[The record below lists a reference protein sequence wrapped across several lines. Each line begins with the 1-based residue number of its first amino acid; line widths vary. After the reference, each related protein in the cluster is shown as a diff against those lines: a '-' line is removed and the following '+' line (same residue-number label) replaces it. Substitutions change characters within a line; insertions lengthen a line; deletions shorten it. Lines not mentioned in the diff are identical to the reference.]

1 MSSNE
6 DDTWKRVGTGG
17 YDDGMSV
24 SGYKRQRN
32 MIRKKKRGGE
42 KATYKAQGRKRI
54 MRRRKPKE
62 WEDFMT
68 TVTRKPERLC
78 WTDWRG
84 RHKWHKRRRKCQT
97 ISRWISS
104 SVAPIRIKRRNF
116 WIGGSVQTQNK
127 WSHHR
132 IAREDANYLLL
143 NKFVSC
149 HMMKIPYY
157 LLLDRVRVYGSV
169 EKTWVKQ
176 SMYSL
181 LLYQFGWRVAV
192 RNSDAGVLSL
202 MSSRAATPNRLN
214 GSKEIRL
221 EPCSEQYQRIP
232 KGRYTESNDVITNI
246 AGLNR

>member
-1 MSSNE
+1 MIHGNAWGR
-6 DDTWKRVGTGG
+6 DG
-17 YDDGMSV
+17 YDDGMIKFRVTNTKETWSE
-24 SGYKRQRN
+24 KRN
-32 MIRKKKRGGE
+32 VGGRKQPTRLKDGKELCGGE
-42 KATYKAQGRKRI
+42 NRKS
-54 MRRRKPKE
+54 E
-62 WEDFMT
+62 EDFMT

-104 SVAPIRIKRRNF
+104 SVAPIRI
-116 WIGGSVQTQNK
+116 QTAEFLN
-127 WSHHR
+127 W
-132 IAREDANYLLL
+132 RERTDPEPNDHITVLQEKMQTTSCW